1 MFYNLDIK
9 FVQKNCIEKQKI
21 VLKFLLLD
29 YSKCKLMR
37 TSYMY
42 GNQFNGIGLFCC
54 R

>member
-21 VLKFLLLD
+21 VLKFLLLRLPFM
-29 YSKCKLMR
+29 KL
-37 TSYMY
+37 SYV
-42 GNQFNGIGLFCC
+42 NLFNGIGLFCC